1 MERGFLEVLLIF
13 RFIILFV
20 IIIFVISLLLIFS
33 DVKIILNTLEYST
46 DRSSGNSK
54 YNGKVGIYFLG
65 KIKLFSKRIDSKK
78 TQEFLNNNFIKE
90 KITQINVFNEDNTT
104 EKYKVNRNVIKQ
116 LRKYLKI
123 EVLTLQIK
131 IDTESVLLTSYLV
144 GIISTLIPNLLIN
157 SIKNYNSNKYEWKII
172 PIYKNR
178 NFISLKL
185 NSIISIKVVH
195 IINMLNLIGGIKNER
210 SSNRRLNVNCYGEH

>member
-1 MERGFLEVLLIF
+1 MLLIF

-20 IIIFVISLLLIFS
+20 IILFVISLLLIFS
-33 DVKIILNTLEYST
+33 DVKIMLNTLEYST
-46 DRSSGNSK
+46 DSSSKTSK
-54 YNGKVGIYFLG
+54 YKGKIGIYFLG
-65 KIKLFSKRIDSKK
+65 KIKLFSKKIDSKR

-90 KITQINVFNEDNTT
+90 KITQISVFNKDNTT
-104 EKYKVNRNVIKQ
+104 ERYKVNRNVIKH
-116 LRKYLKI
+116 LRKNLKI
-123 EVLTLQIK
+123 EALKLQIK

-157 SIKNYNSNKYEWKII
+157 SIKKYDSNKYEWKII
-172 PIYKNR
+172 PIYNNK
-178 NFISLKL
+178 NFISLKI

-195 IINMLNLIGGIKNER
+195 IINMLKLIGGIKNER